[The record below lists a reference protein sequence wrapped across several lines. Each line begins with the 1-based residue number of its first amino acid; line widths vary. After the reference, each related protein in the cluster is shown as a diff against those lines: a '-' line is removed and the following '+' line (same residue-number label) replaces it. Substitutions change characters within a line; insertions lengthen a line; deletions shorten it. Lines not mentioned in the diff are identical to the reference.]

1 MMLPAGVTARAAR
14 PIVQR
19 IPSFLR
25 TISLRYRKPN
35 RLWLFSVATLTFAG
49 GAASPAMA
57 EWYVGG
63 QFGVSLPESISNAKL
78 SNQNFAGGVSD
89 ARVNDLDRDT
99 SAVWGGKIGYFSPD
113 RTWLG
118 MEVEAFT
125 QRLQIKQQTVVG
137 GVPGRVFSEV
147 MPGSNVQLTTL
158 AFNVILRE
166 PSLEHK
172 LEPYGGI
179 GPALFI
185 TSADYGIL
193 RMSAGINLIA
203 GANYFL
209 DEHWSLFG
217 EFKYD
222 RAPIKF
228 GGISGNY
235 AAQIFTVGVTYHFER
250 PRPPSDTDEHPPCNC

>member
-1 MMLPAGVTARAAR
+1 MHDVNSHAPWAVL
-14 PIVQR
+14 
-19 IPSFLR
+19 L
-25 TISLRYRKPN
+25 
-35 RLWLFSVATLTFAG
+35 ATLTLA
-49 GAASPAMA
+49 GAATPAQA

-63 QFGVSLPESISNAKL
+63 EVGVSLPESL
-78 SNQNFAGGVSD
+78 SNVKLTSPTLAGGVSD

-99 SAVWGGKIGYFSPD
+99 SPIWGGKIGYFSPD

-137 GVPGRVFSEV
+137 GVPGRTFAEV

-158 AFNVILRE
+158 AFNVIIRE

-185 TSADYGIL
+185 TSADFGII
-193 RMSAGINLIA
+193 RMSAGINLTA

-217 EFKYD
+217 EFKYN

-235 AAQIFTVGVTYHFER
+235 NAQIFTVGLAYHFDRGR
-250 PRPPSDTDEHPPCNC
+250 PVAEPEEPPCNC

>member
-1 MMLPAGVTARAAR
+1 M
-14 PIVQR
+14 
-19 IPSFLR
+19 
-25 TISLRYRKPN
+25 
-35 RLWLFSVATLTFAG
+35 
-49 GAASPAMA
+49 
-57 EWYVGG
+57 
-63 QFGVSLPESISNAKL
+63 SLPESISNAKL
-78 SNQNFAGGVSD
+78 TSPTFAGGVSD

-99 SAVWGGKIGYFSPD
+99 SAVWGGKVGYFSPD

-158 AFNVILRE
+158 AFNIIIRE

-235 AAQIFTVGVTYHFER
+235 GAQIFTVGLTYHFKR
-250 PRPPSDTDEHPPCNC
+250 PQPPSDADEHPPCNC

>member
-1 MMLPAGVTARAAR
+1 MRHFSSHRTGAVLAAILTLLGGLGSRAE
-14 PIVQR
+14 
-19 IPSFLR
+19 
-25 TISLRYRKPN
+25 
-35 RLWLFSVATLTFAG
+35 
-49 GAASPAMA
+49 A

-63 QFGVSLPESISNAKL
+63 QFGVSLPESLSNVKL
-78 SNQNFAGGVSD
+78 SSPTLAGGVAD

-99 SAVWGGKIGYFSPD
+99 SAVWGGKIGYFAPD
-113 RTWLG
+113 RQWLG
-118 MEVEAFT
+118 LEVEAFT

-158 AFNVILRE
+158 ALNVIIRE

-185 TSADYGIL
+185 TSADFGIL

-209 DEHWSLFG
+209 DESWSLFG

-222 RAPIKF
+222 RAAIKF

-235 AAQIFTVGVTYHFER
+235 SAQIFTVGVTYHFDHPKETM
-250 PRPPSDTDEHPPCNC
+250 STDDHPPCNC